1 MHGIKMKNLLETGNI
16 PSSESWETNL
26 IEKVLK
32 PFLLGKYTGK
42 KSSFFTVY
50 TDICCQSYPNNGK
63 DNVYS
68 DHDNVY
74 FDHDNS
80 DKTNIKL
87 NIKLT

>member
-50 TDICCQSYPNNGK
+50 IDRYLLMIR
-63 DNVYS
+63 V
-68 DHDNVY
+68 
-74 FDHDNS
+74 
-80 DKTNIKL
+80 NIGVITGLVIRVITKL
-87 NIKLT
+87 IMG